1 LSKSAV
7 ANRPV
12 FLFRRG
18 ATCYL
23 DSGDKEKV
31 SKPVIDPIE
40 RALLICDPC
49 LCVQRAARM
58 IARRFDEELRRTGL
72 TNGQFILL
80 MLLNCPKAPVMQ
92 DLSSLLAVDRTTL
105 SAALKLLEHRSLV
118 KINVDRID
126 QRVKHIML
134 TARARK
140 LLKEAMPLWNR
151 TRVKV
156 EALVPEGDLDTLR
169 RVLRDLPLKL
179 CSSGSRRPT
188 STR

>member
-1 LSKSAV
+1 MNDMA
-7 ANRPV
+7 
-12 FLFRRG
+12 
-18 ATCYL
+18 
-23 DSGDKEKV
+23 
-31 SKPVIDPIE
+31 SKPMIDPIE

-80 MLLNCPKAPVMQ
+80 MLLNCPKAPGMP
-92 DLSSLLAVDRTTL
+92 DLPSLLAMDRTTL
-105 SAALKLLEHRSLV
+105 SAALKLLEHRRLV
-118 KINVDRID
+118 KISVDRSD

-134 TARARK
+134 TARAK
-140 LLKEAMPLWNR
+140 ALLKVAMPLWNR
-151 TRVKV
+151 AREKV

-169 RVLRDLPLKL
+169 RVLRVLPLKL
-179 CSSGSRRPT
+179 CSSGSRRTT

>member
-1 LSKSAV
+1 M
-7 ANRPV
+7 
-12 FLFRRG
+12 
-18 ATCYL
+18 
-23 DSGDKEKV
+23 V

-58 IARRFDEELRRTGL
+58 MARRFDEELRRTGL

-80 MLLNCPKAPVMQ
+80 MLLNCPKAPGMPE
-92 DLSSLLAVDRTTL
+92 LSSLLAMDRTTL

-118 KINVDRID
+118 KMKVDRTD
-126 QRVKHIML
+126 RRVKHITL
-134 TARARK
+134 TARARA
-140 LLKEAMPLWNR
+140 LLKVAVPLWNR

-156 EALVPEGDLDTLR
+156 EALVPGGDLDTLR
-169 RVLRDLPLKL
+169 RVLRVLPLKL
-179 CSSGSRRPT
+179 CSQGSRRGT